1 MKTKLLY
8 FFTFISFL
16 GYAQQDAWVY
26 FNDKPNSNYYFNNPL
41 QMLSQRALDRR
52 TNQNIALDF
61 KDVPLHQPYVDQIT
75 AAAGIQVK
83 AKSKW
88 LNCLH
93 VRGSQTDISTL
104 ISLPFVNHIS
114 FADKG
119 ITQLGRHT
127 TVTHS
132 GIKSIDDQ
140 PVTTFNYGTSAS
152 QIQMLNGHLL
162 HQQNYTGTGKI
173 IAVLDAGF
181 PGVDVV
187 QPFQRLRDNNLIL
200 GGYNFVDKTTNFY
213 TRNGH
218 GTSVL
223 SCIGGF
229 KDNQLVGTAPD
240 AKFYLFITEDV
251 DSENP
256 VEESNWVEAAEMAD
270 YVGADIITS
279 SLGYFGYDN
288 PSYSY
293 LYEDMTGNKAFASR
307 GANIAFSKG
316 IVVVVS
322 AGNSGGSAD
331 PHIGVP
337 ADATNVLTIGAV
349 KSDRTKAGFS
359 SIGPSFDNRVKPDV
373 MAQGQ
378 SSVVSNS
385 SGSITTAN
393 GTSFSCPIMAGM
405 IASFWQAIPWATNAQ
420 IVQFV
425 KQASDNYA
433 TPNANYG
440 YGIPNFQTAL
450 NIALLNV
457 PLIPFKESEFSF
469 APNPVLNQLELKF
482 PESYKNNYFDIYNN
496 LGQLILS
503 NENVKSNQNIDLSTL
518 SSGFYF
524 FKFSSSE
531 AINTGKLLKK

>member
-1 MKTKLLY
+1 ML
-8 FFTFISFL
+8 FSFL
-16 GYAQQDAWVY
+16 GYAQEDAWVY

-52 TNQNIALDF
+52 NNQNIPLDF
-61 KDVPLHQPYVDQIT
+61 KDVPLHQPYIDQIT
-75 AAAGIQVK
+75 AAVGIQVK

-93 VRGSQTDISTL
+93 IRGSLTDISAL

-114 FADKG
+114 FADRG
-119 ITQLGRHT
+119 IAQLGRHT
-127 TVTHS
+127 FVTHS
-132 GIKSIDDQ
+132 GVKSIEDA
-140 PVTTFNYGTSAS
+140 VLTTFNYGTSS
-152 QIQMLNGHLL
+152 NQITMLNGHLL

-181 PGVDVV
+181 PGVDVA

-213 TRNGH
+213 TRDGH
-218 GTSVL
+218 GTTVL

-251 DSENP
+251 NSENP

-270 YVGADIITS
+270 FVGADIITS

-288 PSYSY
+288 PNYSY
-293 LYEDMTGNKAFASR
+293 LYDDMTGNKAFASK
-307 GANIAFSKG
+307 GANIAFAKG
-316 IVVVVS
+316 MVVVVS
-322 AGNSGGSAD
+322 AGNSGGSSD
-331 PHIGVP
+331 PYIGVP

-349 KSDRTKAGFS
+349 KSDRTKASFS

-420 IVQFV
+420 VVQFV

-433 TPNANYG
+433 TPNGNYG
-440 YGIPNFQTAL
+440 YGIPNFQAAL
-450 NIALLNV
+450 TTALLNV
-457 PLIPFKESEFSF
+457 STATPKDLEFSF
-469 APNPVLNQLELKF
+469 APNPVINTLELKF
-482 PESYKNNYFDIYNN
+482 PESYKNNYFDVYNN
-496 LGQLILS
+496 LGQLIIS
-503 NENVKSNQNIDLSTL
+503 KQNVISKQNIDVSSL
-518 SSGFYF
+518 SSGLYF
-524 FKFSSSE
+524 FKFTSAE
-531 AINTGKLLKK
+531 AINTGKLLKN